1 MQISTVEL
9 YKFVATLIIS
19 VLVSLQAIT
28 WYSNYLDSFRY
39 NMYIQVNVKLIIL
52 ITTPGYIMQQR
63 ISANHTLS
71 PCFIVTCDDMIQFMT
86 GNKWPITV
94 VKLSCYII
102 VSCCDNF
109 FSSNFV
115 INVIT
120 SCKFLNTK
128 LFILYNNISHEH
140 IL

>member
-1 MQISTVEL
+1 MQISLVEL
-9 YKFVATLIIS
+9 YKCAATLIIS
-19 VLVSLQAIT
+19 VIISLHASR
-28 WYSNYLDSFRY
+28 YSNHLDSFCY
-39 NMYIQVNVKLIIL
+39 NMYIQVYIKWIIL
-52 ITTPGYIMQQR
+52 ITAPGYIMQQR

>member
-1 MQISTVEL
+1 
-9 YKFVATLIIS
+9 
-19 VLVSLQAIT
+19 
-28 WYSNYLDSFRY
+28 
-39 NMYIQVNVKLIIL
+39 MYIQVYMKWIIL

-120 SCKFLNTK
+120 SCKFLK
-128 LFILYNNISHEH
+128 SKIFILYKNISRH
-140 IL
+140 IYNFNFTFWSIWLINICLHWYVVYCIYLVTIPQL

>member
-1 MQISTVEL
+1 
-9 YKFVATLIIS
+9 
-19 VLVSLQAIT
+19 
-28 WYSNYLDSFRY
+28 
-39 NMYIQVNVKLIIL
+39 MYIQVYIKWIIL
-52 ITTPGYIMQQR
+52 ITAPGYIMQQR

-120 SCKFLNTK
+120 SCKFLKSK
-128 LFILYNNISHEH
+128 LFILYKNIYSQHMLYDVYNH
-140 IL
+140 NFTFWSILLINICLHWYVVHCIYLVTRPKL